1 MKESLKPLSWVDA
14 NQYYLLEALSVIR
27 AKLEQ
32 HIEKYNLKV
41 QNEMS
46 DTGHNKEDK
55 ILKKAACDMD
65 APAAIETL
73 CSTFGLSPFEREIL
87 LLCAGTELDSNF
99 PLLCAESQGDP
110 SRKYPT
116 FSLALAILTEP
127 HWSALTPAAPLR
139 RWNLIEVTSGSSL
152 ISCPLQ
158 INERILH
165 YLAGVRYLDERLT
178 GFVEPLIVQKT
189 HELVPSHR
197 RIADRIIRTW
207 VQLANNITLPVIQLC
222 GNETVIKKEIAASA
236 CADLRL
242 NLNAIDVNFVPTDPI
257 ELDSLTRLLERES
270 VIDGS
275 ALLIDCDNADSADQ
289 TRKNAIGKLID
300 SISSPLIVCSRE
312 RKAIMKSS
320 VISFDIQKPKAG
332 EQKEVWR
339 YVLGLKDGLKDNSAD
354 DKAKVGELISQFN
367 FNPPRIQNAYIEALS
382 RFSSNENSIPQ
393 DMDNFHEETF
403 HTLLWD
409 ACRIQA
415 RPQLENLAMHIEPNA
430 VWEDLVLPAAQK
442 RTLREIK
449 MHVKQRYT
457 VYENWGFSA
466 RSSRGLGIT
475 VLFAGA
481 SGTGKTMA
489 AEVLAKELKL
499 DLYRIDLSQVVSKY
513 IGETEKNLG
522 QIFNAAEEGGAI
534 LLFDEADALFG
545 KRSEVRDSHDRY
557 ANIEVSYLLQRMEA
571 YRGLAILTTNM
582 KNALDTAFL
591 RRIRFIVHFPFP
603 DPEQRAEIWKR
614 IFPQETPTQELD
626 FSKLARLNVTGGNIY
641 NIALSAAFM
650 GADAG
655 EPIGMAHILQ
665 AARAE
670 YAKLEKPL
678 TEAEIRGWV

>member
-1 MKESLKPLSWVDA
+1 MKEPLKPLSWADA
-14 NQYYLLEALSVIR
+14 NQFYLMEALSDIR
-27 AKLEQ
+27 DKLEQ
-32 HIEKYNLKV
+32 YIEKYHIKV

-46 DTGHNKEDK
+46 DTGPKKDHK
-55 ILKKAACDMD
+55 IPKKTTFDLNV
-65 APAAIETL
+65 PAAIETL
-73 CSTFGLSPFEREIL
+73 CATFGLSPFEREII
-87 LLCAGTELDSNF
+87 LLCAGMELDSSF
-99 PLLCAESQGDP
+99 PLLCAESQGDS

-116 FSLALAILTEP
+116 FSLALAVLTEP

-139 RWNLIEVTSGSSL
+139 RWNLIEVKSGSSL

-165 YLAGVRYLDERLT
+165 YLAGVQYLDERLA
-178 GFVEPLIVQKT
+178 GFVQPLFFQKE

-197 RIADRIIRTW
+197 MIAERILLTW
-207 VQLANNITLPVIQLC
+207 SQLASNMILPVIQLC

-236 CADLRL
+236 CAGLRL
-242 NLNAIDVNFVPTDPI
+242 NLNAMDINFIPTDPN
-257 ELDSLTRLLERES
+257 ELDSLARLLERES
-270 VIDGS
+270 VLGGS
-275 ALLIDCDNADSADQ
+275 VLLLDCDNADFADQ
-289 TRKNAIGKLID
+289 TRKNAIDKLID
-300 SISSPLIVCSRE
+300 NISSPLIVCNRE
-312 RKAIMKSS
+312 KKVIRKSS
-320 VISFDIQKPKAG
+320 VISFDVQKPKAG
-332 EQKEVWR
+332 EQKEVWG
-339 YVLGLKDGLKDNSAD
+339 YLLALKDKSAY
-354 DKAKVGELISQFN
+354 DKIKMEELVSQFN
-367 FNPPRIQNAYIEALS
+367 FNPQRIRNACIEALS
-382 RFSSNENSIPQ
+382 RFSQNENSIPQ

-415 RPQLENLAMHIEPNA
+415 RPQLDNLVMRIEPNA

-442 RTLREIK
+442 RTLREIET
-449 MHVKQRYT
+449 HVKQRYT

-513 IGETEKNLG
+513 IGETEKNLSE
-522 QIFNAAEEGGAI
+522 IFNAAEEGGAI

-582 KNALDTAFL
+582 KNALDPAFL

-603 DPEQRAEIWKR
+603 DAEQRAEIWKR
-614 IFPQETPTQELD
+614 IFPQETPTQGLD
-626 FSKLARLNVTGGNIY
+626 ISKLARLNVTGGNIY

-655 EPIGMAHILQ
+655 EPVGMKHILQ
-665 AARAE
+665 ATKAE

-678 TEAEIRGWV
+678 TEAEIRGWI